1 MVESRILKSVLDS
14 SISRHESRRFGS
26 VFGNFGGCSMADSGG
41 RSLENAVEEFDR
53 ELSASL
59 SAFAGSC
66 PPFEY
71 SWLDAGRGVSVSI
84 RFEQQNERPGILPL
98 LSKGKAVIGIK
109 PEYRCSW
116 DTTRRFLA
124 VESSSFA
131 VHPYAQPGLDPLF
144 RVEYLRGSSRKYP
157 TSHFHVHA
165 HRDEFTHLL
174 GFAAKL
180 DTQKSAQVNTYFKRG
195 TLLSDFHFPTGGP
208 RFRPCLEDVLE
219 ALRVEFDLDVDNA
232 RWQQQLQNAR
242 EKWRRIQTAA
252 VVRDCPDEAVR
263 VLIEDFGLPV
273 PEGWDTP
280 VCDVEKMTRS

>member
-1 MVESRILKSVLDS
+1 MANVE
-14 SISRHESRRFGS
+14 
-26 VFGNFGGCSMADSGG
+26 G

-53 ELSASL
+53 ELSRSL

-71 SWLDAGRGVSVSI
+71 SWIEGGRGTSVSI
-84 RFEQQNERPGILPL
+84 RFEQVSERPGILPPM
-98 LSKGKAVIGIK
+98 SRGKAVIGIK
-109 PEYRCSW
+109 PEYRYTW
-116 DTTRRFLA
+116 DSTKRFLA

-144 RVEYLRGSSRKYP
+144 RVEYLRSSSRNSP

-165 HRDEFTHLL
+165 HRDEFTLLL
-174 GFAAKL
+174 GFATKL

-219 ALRVEFDLDVDNA
+219 VLRVEFDLDVDNA
-232 RWQQQLQNAR
+232 TWQRQLRTAR

-252 VVRDCPDEAVR
+252 AVRDCPDEAVR
-263 VLIEDFGLPV
+263 VLIEDFDLPV
-273 PEGWDTP
+273 PEGWSAP
-280 VCDVEKMTRS
+280 ACDVEKMARS